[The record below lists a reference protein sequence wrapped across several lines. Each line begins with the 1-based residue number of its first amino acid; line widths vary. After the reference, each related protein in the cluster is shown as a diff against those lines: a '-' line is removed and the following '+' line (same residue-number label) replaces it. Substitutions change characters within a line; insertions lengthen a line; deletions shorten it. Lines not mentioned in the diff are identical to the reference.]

1 MRIWN
6 DEKVKNAVLIGTLCS
21 VLYLCVYFA
30 RNILGA
36 VTPQILEEGQ
46 FSTEYIGSL
55 SSWFFAFYAVG
66 QLVNGIIGDRVKAR
80 NMLSAGLLLSGVCSL
95 LMPTL
100 LPWQLPTSAVYGMT
114 GYFLAMIYAP
124 MTKTVAENTEPLY
137 ATRCSLGY
145 TLASFLGSPLA
156 GVTAAVFAWQTAF
169 YISGA
174 ALVAMAITCFAGF
187 LWFEK
192 RGIVTYGRY
201 TRKEKQSGSIRV
213 LLERQIVKFTLVSIV
228 TGVIRTSVVFWIPTY
243 VSQYLGF
250 SPKASASIYTVST
263 LAISSAAFIAAFLY
277 ERLRRNMNLTLLVA
291 FGASALSFLLVYLVP
306 QPVCNIAGLVL
317 AITMANCASTMLWSW
332 YCPSLRD
339 TGMVSSATGF
349 LDFVSYM
356 AAAVSSTLFA
366 GASTTIGWKNL
377 ILIWFILMAFGTAI
391 CVRDGLRKKEGEM
404 V

>member
-1 MRIWN
+1 M
-6 DEKVKNAVLIGTLCS
+6 
-21 VLYLCVYFA
+21 
-30 RNILGA
+30 
-36 VTPQILEEGQ
+36 
-46 FSTEYIGSL
+46 
-55 SSWFFAFYAVG
+55 
-66 QLVNGIIGDRVKAR
+66 
-80 NMLSAGLLLSGVCSL
+80 
-95 LMPTL
+95 
-100 LPWQLPTSAVYGMT
+100 
-114 GYFLAMIYAP
+114 
-124 MTKTVAENTEPLY
+124 
-137 ATRCSLGY
+137 
-145 TLASFLGSPLA
+145 
-156 GVTAAVFAWQTAF
+156 TAAVFAWQTAF

-213 LLERQIVKFTLVSIV
+213 LLERQIVNFTLVSIV

-243 VSQYLGF
+243 ASQYLGF

-366 GASTTIGWKNL
+366 EAATTIGWKNL